1 MNIKCYKMKNDI
13 DNKTYIT
20 YAENKYKALY
30 IFSKK
35 LKRFVE
41 WREVDKYP
49 QGDKKSFAF
58 LLKEFEP
65 EGLNVMVLKR

>member
-30 IFSKK
+30 IFGKK
-35 LKRFVE
+35 LGRFVE

-49 QGDKKSFAF
+49 EGDKKVFAW
-58 LLKEFEP
+58 
-65 EGLNVMVLKR
+65 VLKQFVPEEINIVALER